1 MFALWLRRAAAYVL
15 RIVLP
20 TSLMSQF
27 IGTLLFGRSSPGGTA
42 ETWIGCLCL
51 LFCGIVSALS
61 TRNGQSWAHRVM
73 RLQVVDQ
80 DSETPISGSRMGL
93 REFAHLADIVSL
105 GIGFF
110 WPLWDGRGQTFAD
123 KIAKT
128 MVIAKI

>member
-1 MFALWLRRAAAYVL
+1 MFALWLRRAAAYFL

-20 TSLMSQF
+20 TSLMSQL

-42 ETWIGCLCL
+42 ETWIVCLCL
-51 LFCGIVSALS
+51 LSCGIVSALS
-61 TRNGQSWAHRVM
+61 TRNGQSWGHRIM

-80 DSETPISGSRMGL
+80 DSGMPISGSRMGL

-128 MVIAKI
+128 MVIAKM